1 MKHYLDIH
9 GWFGYEKTYD
19 FLIKSIPENGTFVEC
34 GAWLGKS
41 SNYLCEIAN
50 KKNINVFIVDSWK
63 GSQNELEN
71 AQKMATE
78 IDIFE
83 VFKENMDGKKYT
95 AIREYS
101 LDACKIFENESLDV
115 VFIDMEHTYKSVMQ
129 DIQAWLPKVK
139 KNGYLA
145 GHDYSDFWPEVKKAV
160 VDKFV
165 EFDII
170 DDCWI
175 HHKK

>member
-1 MKHYLDIH
+1 
-9 GWFGYEKTYD
+9 
-19 FLIKSIPENGTFVEC
+19 
-34 GAWLGKS
+34 
-41 SNYLCEIAN
+41 
-50 KKNINVFIVDSWK
+50 
-63 GSQNELEN
+63 
-71 AQKMATE
+71 
-78 IDIFE
+78 
-83 VFKENMDGKKYT
+83 
-95 AIREYS
+95 
-101 LDACKIFENESLDV
+101 
-115 VFIDMEHTYKSVMQ
+115 MEHTYKSVMQ